1 MRKIYQSANAQ
12 HRTGKK
18 AYHAG
23 KHTPQTPHVQTVI
36 VFLEIDQQLG
46 TLEVPR
52 GDPDVV
58 FRSGVVELGE
68 TPIDQSEL
76 LLLVIDHD
84 IVGLDVSVH
93 DSLGVA
99 EVERLRR
106 LIAVGCVS
114 MHDEASCWTRND
126 GKGTDL
132 EQLEDVES
140 DVKVGEF
147 GV

>member
-1 MRKIYQSANAQ
+1 M
-12 HRTGKK
+12 
-18 AYHAG
+18 
-23 KHTPQTPHVQTVI
+23 
-36 VFLEIDQQLG
+36 
-46 TLEVPR
+46 
-52 GDPDVV
+52 
-58 FRSGVVELGE
+58 VELGE

-106 LIAVGCVS
+106 LIAVGRVS
-114 MHDEASCWTRND
+114 MRDEASRWTRND

-132 EQLEDVES
+132 EQLEDIES